1 MSVDG
6 DLACAITAAAVVA
19 DEVTVVVAAGLQADG
34 VFELGYDRQRRK
46 YPSTVWVRTDDA
58 FGGDI
63 CDRACKTFE
72 QARLLAET
80 AFERQTSTVFKADGV
95 GDLAFQGRDLSGL
108 V

>member
-6 DLACAITAAAVVA
+6 DLACAVAAAAVVA
-19 DEVTVVVAAGLQADG
+19 DEVAVVVAAGLQADG

-58 FGGDI
+58 FGGDV

-72 QARLLAET
+72 
-80 AFERQTSTVFKADGV
+80 
-95 GDLAFQGRDLSGL
+95 
-108 V
+108 